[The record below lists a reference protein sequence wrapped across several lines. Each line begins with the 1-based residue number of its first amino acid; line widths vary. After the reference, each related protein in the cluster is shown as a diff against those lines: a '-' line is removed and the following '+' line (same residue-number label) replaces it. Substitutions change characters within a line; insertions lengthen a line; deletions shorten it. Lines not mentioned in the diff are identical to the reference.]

1 MVSKNVIK
9 QIRALS
15 LKKHRD
21 ATGLFVAEG
30 PKVVGDLLPL
40 LHCEK
45 LFLTPE
51 GMEAFA
57 GKKWGAMLEQGHTE
71 SITQAE
77 LERLSMLKSPH
88 AALGVFRLP
97 QRDSAPERMAE
108 LARTR
113 LCLALDG
120 VQDPGNLGTIIR
132 IADWF
137 GIEHIF
143 VTADTADAFSPK
155 VVQATMGAIGRV
167 SLHQVDLAS
176 MLETL
181 DEEVPVFGTFLDGDD
196 MYGTALSDHGI
207 VVMGNE
213 GKGISAP
220 VAQCINRRLF
230 IPSFPTDRPTSE
242 SLNVAVATAVVCAE
256 FRRRMQ

>member
-9 QIRALS
+9 QIRSLS

-40 LHCEK
+40 LTCEK
-45 LFLTPE
+45 LYLTPE

-57 GKKWGAMLEQGHTE
+57 GSPWRGMLRKANTE
-71 SITQAE
+71 TITQTE
-77 LERLSMLKSPH
+77 LERLSLQKSPH

-97 QRDSAPERMAE
+97 QQHTASEHSAE
-108 LARTR
+108 LARTQ

-120 VQDPGNLGTIIR
+120 IQDPGNLGTIIR

-137 GIEHIF
+137 GIEHLF
-143 VTADTADAFSPK
+143 VTPDTADAFSPK

-167 SLHQVDLAS
+167 SIHQVDLAS
-176 MLETL
+176 MLEGL
-181 DEEVPVFGTFLDGDD
+181 DEDIPVFGTFLDGND
-196 MYGTALSDHGI
+196 MYHEPLADHGI
-207 VVMGNE
+207 IVMGNE
-213 GKGISAP
+213 GNGISAS
-220 VAQCINRRLF
+220 VSRCINRRLF

-242 SLNVAVATAVVCAE
+242 SLNVAVATAVICAE

>member
-1 MVSKNVIK
+1 MISKNVIK
-9 QIRALS
+9 QIHSLS

-40 LHCEK
+40 LACER
-45 LFLTPE
+45 LYLTPE

-57 GKKWGAMLEQGHTE
+57 GRKWKPMLEQVHTE
-71 SITQAE
+71 PVSQGE

-88 AALGVFRLP
+88 AALGVFRIP
-97 QRDSAPERMAE
+97 QQELSAEQTAE

-113 LCLALDG
+113 LCMALDG

-137 GIEHIF
+137 GIEHLF
-143 VTADTADAFSPK
+143 VTPDTADAFSPK

-176 MLETL
+176 MLL
-181 DEEVPVFGTFLDGDD
+181 SMDEDTPVFGTFLDGDD
-196 MYGTALSDHGI
+196 MYGEALSGHGI
-207 VVMGNE
+207 IVMGNE
-213 GKGISAP
+213 GKGISP
-220 VAQCINRRLF
+220 SVARCINRRLF
-230 IPSFPTDRPTSE
+230 IPSFPADRPTSE
-242 SLNVAVATAVVCAE
+242 SLNVAVATAVICAE
-256 FRRRMQ
+256 FRRRMS